1 MKLNLLRTIA
11 RVAFVL
17 SVSLILRAD
26 EGCMTEDRT
35 VEGTVPLTLT
45 ADWVTKGF
53 TENTATEN
61 GNAGAFAQ
69 RIIDALDDV
78 ENIES
83 IDPTQVKVAGA
94 RARVTLNRG
103 HSSARSATI
112 NITTTNKAA
121 HELMQLRVPDNQ
133 TNREVNASD
142 DGTDLY
148 LRINAA
154 AISALQADFQ
164 TFLTE
169 YLAGNL
175 VAAAAALNNI
185 SWVAEWS
192 SDDPPTSQDPD
203 DFDWVTEIILH
214 VPAEWDLT
222 VINI

>member
-1 MKLNLLRTIA
+1 MKFNLLRTIA

-26 EGCMTEDRT
+26 EGCMTEDRI
-35 VEGTVPLTLT
+35 VEGTVPLTVT
-45 ADWVTKGF
+45 ADWLTQGF
-53 TENTATEN
+53 TENTSTDN
-61 GNAGAFAQ
+61 GNAGDFAQ
-69 RIIDALDDV
+69 RIINALDDV
-78 ENIES
+78 ENVEN

-103 HSSARSATI
+103 HSSARTATV
-112 NITTTNKAA
+112 NITTSSKI
-121 HELMQLRVPDNQ
+121 ERQLMELRVPDNQ
-133 TNREVNASD
+133 TDREVTASD
-142 DGTDLY
+142 NGTDLY
-148 LRINAA
+148 LHIDSNAIA
-154 AISALQADFQ
+154 ALQADFQ

-169 YLAGNL
+169 YLAGDL

-185 SWVAEWS
+185 SWHAEWS

-214 VPAEWDLT
+214 VPAEWDIT